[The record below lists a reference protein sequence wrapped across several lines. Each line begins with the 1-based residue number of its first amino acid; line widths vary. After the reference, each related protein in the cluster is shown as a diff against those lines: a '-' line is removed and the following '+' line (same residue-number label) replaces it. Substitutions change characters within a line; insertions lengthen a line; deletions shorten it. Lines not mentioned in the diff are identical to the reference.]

1 MNNLKMRRKRAFV
14 KAKLFKI
21 ASVYLFTKTEYRFSL
36 HKVNS
41 DSALFGLIASG
52 VKNDFEVCEL
62 AFGKDGKRNRKIAL
76 MQVEGLIH
84 ICGQDQEELVS
95 MKSPFIA
102 IEELKD
108 SLNQLPAEQLAF
120 ISDRLPISMFG
131 V

>member
-1 MNNLKMRRKRAFV
+1 MNHDKNLF
-14 KAKLFKI
+14 
-21 ASVYLFTKTEYRFSL
+21 EQ
-36 HKVNS
+36 
-41 DSALFGLIASG
+41 IASG
-52 VKNDFEVCEL
+52 NYNDFEVCEL

-95 MKSPFIA
+95 MKPPFIA

>member
-1 MNNLKMRRKRAFV
+1 MNNLKMRRKRALV

-21 ASVYLFTKTEYRFSL
+21 ASVYLFTKAEYRFAL
-36 HKVNS
+36 HKANNDPS
-41 DSALFGLIASG
+41 LFNLIASG
-52 VKNDFEVCEL
+52 VKNNFEVCEL
-62 AFGKDGKRNRKIAL
+62 AFGTDGKRNRKIAL

-95 MKSPFIA
+95 MKPPFIA